1 MQEPVPRSVGVIGIG
16 AMGAPIARHLQHR
29 GYAPRVRDID
39 PAASAAAAAD
49 GLEVCASAAAL
60 ARACDEIVVVVVD
73 AAQIET
79 VLFGSDGVLRSGRAR
94 DAARQTVLLCS
105 TIAAADTE
113 RFHAR
118 LQAAGI
124 DCIDA
129 PISGGPARAA
139 NGTLSMMVAADP
151 AVFERCEPLL
161 RMLAASLHRVGA
173 RIGDAARVKL
183 VNNLL
188 AGIHLA
194 AGAQAMAL
202 GQRLG
207 LDPRILF
214 DVIRASSGASWMLD
228 DRMPRVLANDY
239 APRARTAILTK
250 DVGLAMQMAQALGVP
265 QPLGEAALRVL
276 RDAVGAGL
284 GDVDDASVI
293 GRAAG
298 PPHGLP

>member
-1 MQEPVPRSVGVIGIG
+1 
-16 AMGAPIARHLQHR
+16 MGAPMARHLHQR
-29 GYAPRVRDID
+29 GCAPRVRDID
-39 PAASAAAAAD
+39 AAATAAAAAD
-49 GLEVCASAAAL
+49 GLEVCASAAEL
-60 ARACDEIVVVVVD
+60 ARACDDIVVVVVD
-73 AAQIET
+73 AAQIDA
-79 VLFGSDGVLRSGRAR
+79 VLFGADGVLQSGRAP
-94 DAARQTVLLCS
+94 DALRQTVLLCS
-105 TIAAADTE
+105 TIAGADTE

-139 NGTLSMMVAADP
+139 NGSLSMMVAAEP
-151 AVFERCEPLL
+151 AVFARCEPLL
-161 RMLAASLHRVGA
+161 RLLASSLHRVGE

-207 LDPRILF
+207 LDARTLF

-250 DVGLAMQMAQALGVP
+250 DVALAMQMAQAHGVP
-265 QPLGEAALRVL
+265 QPLGEAALRML
-276 RDAVGAGL
+276 QDAVRAGL
-284 GDVDDASVI
+284 GDTDDAVVI
-293 GRAAG
+293 GRACGSA
-298 PPHGLP
+298 HGLP